1 MRISVRVDNSIP
13 SSPSKI
19 ELLFLK
25 RVQLLGE
32 EKHFVNRIRKSFLS
46 LPHNSKVLFS
56 SAAVFLYCVFQ
67 VVARSIV
74 KALQIMKKSSLVVA
88 RSIEKSLQ
96 IMKKSSF
103 VKFLFYSLMLIASI
117 IYVLI
122 SMNGPSNSVDDFAL
136 KSFDHDM
143 FMNQLSVSMPLIM
156 YENDA
161 WGNT

>member
-1 MRISVRVDNSIP
+1 MRVRCSIP

-46 LPHNSKVLFS
+46 LPHNLKVLFS

-74 KALQIMKKSSLVVA
+74 EALQIMKKSSLVVA
-88 RSIEKSLQ
+88 RSIEKQSRKVLQ
-96 IMKKSSF
+96 
-103 VKFLFYSLMLIASI
+103 
-117 IYVLI
+117 
-122 SMNGPSNSVDDFAL
+122 D
-136 KSFDHDM
+136 
-143 FMNQLSVSMPLIM
+143 
-156 YENDA
+156 
-161 WGNT
+161 